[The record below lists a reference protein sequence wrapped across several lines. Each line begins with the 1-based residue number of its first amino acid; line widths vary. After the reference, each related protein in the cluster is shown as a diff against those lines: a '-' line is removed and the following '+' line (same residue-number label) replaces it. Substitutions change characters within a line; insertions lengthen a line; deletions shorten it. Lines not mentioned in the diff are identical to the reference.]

1 MRKGVRL
8 ASHTIFT
15 IRNGEISRLS
25 STEEEKK
32 PRSKKL
38 DIKQQMFL
46 PRVGKC
52 ISKTLSLSTCGSTT
66 C

>member
-1 MRKGVRL
+1 MR
-8 ASHTIFT
+8 S
-15 IRNGEISRLS
+15 GESSRLS
-25 STEEEKK
+25 SIEEEKK

-38 DIKQQMFL
+38 AIKQHMFL